1 MFRKDLKDSH
11 GISSKKPP
19 TQNKNWCQNNKFYIE
34 VSKINGIAASC
45 LQVIVGSAL
54 QY

>member
-1 MFRKDLKDSH
+1 MFRKDLKDSY
-11 GISSKKPP
+11 GISSKKTP
-19 TQNKNWCQNNKFYIE
+19 TPNKNWCQNNTLYIE

-45 LQVIVGSAL
+45 LQVIIGSAL